1 MDHSIIQNGFGL
13 RLRPVRIEDADFILK
28 LRCNPKLNR
37 FIGDTSPDIEMQKKW
52 MWDYFKRPG
61 DYYFCMELEKTGNPV
76 GAIAIYN
83 VLADLSKAEWGRW
96 IISPEILAAP
106 ASAYLIYK
114 IALEQLGLSQ
124 VYCRT
129 LADNF
134 PVVSFHDSLGAE
146 RQGILKNDAIIRGE
160 PKDHVLHQVDQEHW
174 KTIKPKLFSIADKT
188 SRFLE

>member
-96 IISPEILAAP
+96 IISPEI
-106 ASAYLIYK
+106 S
-114 IALEQLGLSQ
+114 
-124 VYCRT
+124 
-129 LADNF
+129 
-134 PVVSFHDSLGAE
+134 
-146 RQGILKNDAIIRGE
+146 
-160 PKDHVLHQVDQEHW
+160 
-174 KTIKPKLFSIADKT
+174 
-188 SRFLE
+188 